1 MDWGKHMRRILARLG
16 EDATY
21 RPFGGGSPSTVRG
34 MYLAPFQNANFGDVA
49 LIGTSDP
56 QFSGMSADMPA
67 VARGDTLEY
76 PAGSGMIYKVR
87 NVEPNA
93 PSGLAVLQLEAP

>member
-1 MDWGKHMRRILARLG
+1 MDWAKHMRRILAHLG

-21 RPFGGGSPSTVRG
+21 RPFGGGTSLSIRG

-56 QFSGMSADMPA
+56 QFAGMSADMPA

-76 PAGSGMIYKVR
+76 PVGSGTLYKVR
-87 NVEPNA
+87 SVEPNV